1 MCTFRYID
9 DVLSLNKSKFGDF
22 ADGIYLIKFE
32 IRDITDRARPASY
45 LDKHLENEWGLVI
58 LRTKHSYDKLPD
70 FNFPT
75 VNIPAA
81 PAYVVHISQL
91 IRYSRAFG
99 FYLDFPDFNKEAT
112 EPMTP
117 SG

>member
-45 LDKHLENEWGLVI
+45 LDIHLENE
-58 LRTKHSYDKLPD
+58 
-70 FNFPT
+70 
-75 VNIPAA
+75 
-81 PAYVVHISQL
+81 
-91 IRYSRAFG
+91 
-99 FYLDFPDFNKEAT
+99 
-112 EPMTP
+112 
-117 SG
+117 